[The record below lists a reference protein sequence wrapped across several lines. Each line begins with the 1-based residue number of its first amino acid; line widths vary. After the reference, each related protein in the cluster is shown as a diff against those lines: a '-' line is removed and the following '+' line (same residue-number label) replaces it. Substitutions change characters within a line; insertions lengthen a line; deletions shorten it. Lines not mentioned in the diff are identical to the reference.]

1 VKSPAALPSPD
12 RLCASES
19 GAVGRSIRPS
29 VRPRHRRDI
38 RICYK
43 SKMHLDATQPLL
55 PIVTL
60 AAGVFLMIAPRVLSF
75 AVAVYLIFVGLLGLN
90 GIYHIIK

>member
-1 VKSPAALPSPD
+1 
-12 RLCASES
+12 
-19 GAVGRSIRPS
+19 
-29 VRPRHRRDI
+29 
-38 RICYK
+38 
-43 SKMHLDATQPLL
+43 MHLDATQPLL
-55 PIVTL
+55 PIATL